1 MKRRHGFDRFC
12 GFGQLSFGF
21 EVPVGVF
28 SVRQAVLV
36 RADIHFAA
44 GQLKFGVAG
53 SLFGVDHF
61 YFLFGRVGT
70 GCPDVNGYHAVGGT
84 GYFQQV
90 GVGAV
95 RLQDD
100 DGGTVR
106 NQVGYRYSVGGKR
119 SRPAQIQPAAGLQP
133 QVVDGGIAGKMQNRA
148 FGNGVLAAEKVV
160 GINQSCSRR
169 LCKVSDKQAVVGI
182 LIENKSVG
190 AVFVD

>member
-12 GFGQLSFGF
+12 GLGQLSFGF

-28 SVRQAVLV
+28 SVRQTVPV
-36 RADIHFAA
+36 RADVHFAA

-53 SLFGVDHF
+53 SFFGIDDF

-70 GCPDVNGYHAVGGT
+70 GCPHVKGYHAVGGT

-90 GVGAV
+90 SVGAV

-106 NQVGYRYSVGGKR
+106 NQVGYRYGVGGKR

-133 QVVDGGIAGKMQNRA
+133 QVVDGGIAGKMQN
-148 FGNGVLAAEKVV
+148 
-160 GINQSCSRR
+160 
-169 LCKVSDKQAVVGI
+169 
-182 LIENKSVG
+182 
-190 AVFVD
+190 